1 MTDDQPANATDADE
15 LLRRLVAIAYRGGRQ
30 AGKSHAAAYEDA
42 MMVYDDVRP
51 GEERLAASV
60 RVAEMIASAINA
72 DPAWFWMGIPSEA
85 DPRRHPPDGDSS

>member
-42 MMVYDDVRP
+42 MMVYNDVRP